1 MPLELSTRQARRL
14 ALSAQGFGKQP
25 QSPPTLPAL
34 KRMLQRLGVLQID
47 SVNALVR
54 SHYLPL
60 FSRLGDYA
68 PAMLDQLAWG
78 RGRQRQL
85 FEYWGHEASL
95 LPLSLYPMLRWRMA
109 HAADGRGIYRQLA
122 QFGRERQ
129 DVIARVLAA
138 VREQGALGAGSLS
151 TRQERA
157 GRWWDWS
164 EEKHALEWLFAAGE
178 VTVAG
183 RRGFER
189 LYDVPDNV
197 LPRAILDQPQPG
209 EAEAHQGL
217 MLHAATALGVA
228 TERDL
233 RDYFRLEPAQGRAAL
248 AELIADGRGIYR
260 QLAQFGRERQDVIAR
275 VLAAVREQ
283 GALGAGSLSTREERA
298 GPWWDWS
305 EEKHALE
312 WLFAAGEVTVA
323 GRRGFERLY
332 DVPDNVLPRAIL
344 DQPQPGEAEAHQG
357 LMLHA
362 ATALGVATER
372 DLRDYFRLEPAQGR
386 AALAEL
392 IADGRLQAVQV
403 QGWKQPAYSAGT
415 PRIPRRIEASA
426 LLSPFDSLV
435 WERNRTERLFDFRYR
450 LEIYTPAHKR
460 VYGYYVLPFLFDER
474 IAARVDLRAERAL
487 GQLAVHA
494 VHAEA
499 DGLGE
504 VGYETLAA
512 QLLRLA
518 RWLGLERVQLN
529 CPREEGSQLRR
540 ALLSAALA

>member
-1 MPLELSTRQARRL
+1 MLLKLSINQARRL
-14 ALSAQGFGKQP
+14 ALSAQGFAKPP
-25 QSPPTLPAL
+25 QACPTLPAI
-34 KRMLQRLGVLQID
+34 KRMLQRLGVVQID

-95 LPLSLYPMLRWRMA
+95 LPLSLYPLLRWRMA

-129 DVIARVLAA
+129 DVIARVLRA

-151 TRQERA
+151 TRQ
-157 GRWWDWS
+157 
-164 EEKHALEWLFAAGE
+164 
-178 VTVAG
+178 
-183 RRGFER
+183 
-189 LYDVPDNV
+189 
-197 LPRAILDQPQPG
+197 
-209 EAEAHQGL
+209 
-217 MLHAATALGVA
+217 
-228 TERDL
+228 
-233 RDYFRLEPAQGRAAL
+233 
-248 AELIADGRGIYR
+248 
-260 QLAQFGRERQDVIAR
+260 
-275 VLAAVREQ
+275 
-283 GALGAGSLSTREERA
+283 ERA

-332 DVPDNVLPRAIL
+332 DVPDKVLPRAIL
-344 DQPQPGEAEAHQG
+344 DMPQPREADAHQG

-362 ATALGVATER
+362 AQALGVATER
-372 DLRDYFRLEPAQGR
+372 DLRDYFRLEPGQAK

-392 IADGRLQAVQV
+392 LADGRLQAVQV
-403 QGWKQPAYSAGT
+403 QGWKQPAYCAGT
-415 PRIPRRIEASA
+415 PRIPRQVATSA

-435 WERNRTERLFDFRYR
+435 WERERTERLFDFRYR

-460 VYGYYVLPFLFDER
+460 VYGYYVLPFLFDGR
-474 IAARVDLRAERAL
+474 IAARVDLRAERAQ

-499 DGLGE
+499 AGLGE
-504 VGYETLAA
+504 AGYQALAA
-512 QLLRLA
+512 QLLHLA

-540 ALLSAALA
+540 ALLSGALA